1 MENSTN
7 AKTYGALPKK
17 FSVTNYAQLITHG
30 LNNIVSIFV
39 STFLISYI
47 YQISNNYVLNI
58 GLFYA
63 FNYISMGILYYFI
76 STLID
81 KTNRVGFYRLAIV
94 IRTLFILAV
103 IFAGKTLAEYVILAG
118 VLHGAS
124 EACYWTSF
132 NIMQNE
138 LVRKSLIKR
147 YSTSKMIIEKV
158 VNIVIPLV
166 LGSLID
172 AESFKSSAIIV
183 LVVAILEIVS
193 SSFISS
199 QRPDNSSFDFKDF
212 IQKTKDLGER
222 KGLVV
227 DCIINGGIY
236 GFYTTVSPMITIMVM
251 YSFNSNFSL
260 GILTSVFSVCSMI
273 FLIILNKC
281 TKTGKR
287 KWYFLTAAFLP
298 LLSAILL
305 VLNVSKVM
313 VAIFN
318 VVYLVLSMVH
328 IYTYDISRNVVL
340 KKLGMYECI
349 AEFQCAIECFMA
361 FCRVL
366 GFVIMIIAGAIGA
379 NFGTEGILVAA
390 KIMTVVSTL
399 SLLAINLRLMK
410 YEKELVKFEIA

>member
-1 MENSTN
+1 MDIQTK
-7 AKTYGALPKK
+7 AKTYGTLPKK

-63 FNYISMGILYYFI
+63 FNYISMGILYFVV
-76 STLID
+76 STIID

-103 IFAGKTLAEYVILAG
+103 VFVGKTLAEYVIVAG
-118 VLHGAS
+118 ILHGAS

-138 LVRKSLIKR
+138 LVRKSLIKK
-147 YSTSKMIIEKV
+147 YSTLKMIVEKV
-158 VNIVIPLV
+158 VNIIVPLV
-166 LGSLID
+166 FGSLID

-183 LVVAILEIVS
+183 LIVAVIQIIS
-193 SSFISS
+193 SSFICSH
-199 QRPDNSSFDFKDF
+199 RPDNSSFDFKDF
-212 IQKTKDLGER
+212 IQKTKDLGE
-222 KGLVV
+222 KKTLVL
-227 DCIINGGIY
+227 DCVINGGIY
-236 GFYTTVSPMITIMVM
+236 GFYTTISPMITIMIM
-251 YSFNSNFSL
+251 YSFNSTFSL
-260 GILTSVFSVCSMI
+260 GVLTSVFSICAMA
-273 FLIILNKC
+273 FLIILNRG

-287 KWYFLTAAFLP
+287 KWYFLAAATLP
-298 LLSAILL
+298 LISSILL
-305 VLNVSKVM
+305 VLHVSKVM

-361 FCRVL
+361 FCRVI
-366 GFVIMIIAGAIGA
+366 GFVVMIVAGVVGA
-379 NFGTEGILVAA
+379 QYGTEGILIAA
-390 KIMTVVSTL
+390 KIMTVLSTA
-399 SLLAINLRLMK
+399 SLLIINLRLMK
-410 YEKELVKFEIA
+410 YEKKLVQFEIS

>member
-1 MENSTN
+1 MENNTN
-7 AKTYGALPKK
+7 AKNYGSLPKK
-17 FSVTNYAQLITHG
+17 FSITNYAQLITHG

-158 VNIVIPLV
+158 VNIVIPLI

-193 SSFISS
+193 SSFICSH
-199 QRPDNSSFDFKDF
+199 RPDNSSFDFKDF
-212 IQKTKDLGER
+212 IKKTKDLGE
-222 KGLVV
+222 KKSLVV
-227 DCIINGGIY
+227 DCIINGGMY

-260 GILTSVFSVCSMI
+260 GILTSVFSVCAMI

-287 KWYFLTAAFLP
+287 KWYFLAAAFLP

-305 VLNVSKVM
+305 VLNVSKPM

-328 IYTYDISRNVVL
+328 IFTYDISRNVVL

-366 GFVIMIIAGAIGA
+366 GFAIMIVAGVVGA
-379 NFGTEGILVAA
+379 YFGTEGILVAA
-390 KIMTVVSTL
+390 KIMTVISTL
-399 SLLAINLRLMK
+399 SLLIINLRLMK
-410 YEKELVKFEIA
+410 YEKELIKFEIA